1 MNLLAYIA
9 ERIRSLR
16 QGYGGEGLSQEAL
29 ARHIGVATNTISRW
43 ETGENQPRGATLKAL
58 KDLQEK
64 VKKKMKR

>member
-1 MNLLAYIA
+1 MNPKDIVRLRKDLGDITQQQLADMIGT
-9 ERIRSLR
+9 
-16 QGYGGEGLSQEAL
+16 Q
-29 ARHIGVATNTISRW
+29 RHTISRW